1 MDLVAERVEHHQLRA
16 GKVASRPPVPISQH
30 HKLRLV
36 RYDPD
41 GCATSRQQSALIVI
55 KSWQI
60 DMVA

>member
-1 MDLVAERVEHHQLRA
+1 MDLVAQRAEHHQLRA
-16 GKVASRPPVPISQH
+16 GKVVSPLQGPISQH
-30 HKLRLV
+30 RKLRLV
-36 RYDPD
+36 RCDAD